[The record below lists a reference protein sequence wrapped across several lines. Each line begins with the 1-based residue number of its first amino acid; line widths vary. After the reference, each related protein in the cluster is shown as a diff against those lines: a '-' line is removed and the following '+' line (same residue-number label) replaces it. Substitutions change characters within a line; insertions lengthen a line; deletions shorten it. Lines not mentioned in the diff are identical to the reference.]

1 MTLPIFIGLAIIIF
15 SVILH
20 LTEGNKKNRII
31 IGVIMLLSV
40 LTYPLTLTLLFE
52 TKIIHDLEGTGSLI
66 VFHLLILLEGVITI
80 IVGIFTKKKLYKSI
94 EPLNNIN
101 SEEK

>member
-15 SVILH
+15 SVTLH

-40 LTYPLTLTLLFE
+40 LTYPLTLALLFE

-80 IVGIFTKKKLYKSI
+80 IVGIFTKKKLYKSN